1 MGAHALRIAPAHAA
15 PGDGDAVFTVATPRL
30 LVRAEDDAAAGLN
43 CVIRD
48 KATSRRLGWISF
60 SRMRGDSGEIQIAFF
75 IEAAER
81 AGGLMREAM
90 HAAIGPAFARL
101 KPRVVQA
108 QLRAEDV
115 TAIAVVRGIGLRR
128 ASKADAA
135 RCLFEKDLCG
145 IL

>member
-1 MGAHALRIAPAHAA
+1 MGAHALLVAPADAA

-30 LVRAEDDAAAGLN
+30 VVRAEDDDAAGLI

-48 KATSRRLGWISF
+48 KATLRQLGWISF
-60 SRMRGDSGEIQIAFF
+60 SRVPANAGAIQIDFL
-75 IEAAER
+75 IEAPER
-81 AGGLMREAM
+81 ARGLMREAM
-90 HAAIGPAFARL
+90 HAAAGPALARL
-101 KPRVVQA
+101 KPRIVQA
-108 QLRAEDV
+108 LLRAEDM

-128 ASKADAA
+128 VGKADAA